1 MSPEPTRLG
10 KMSKPLLPLWW
21 KKTNLEGNNSSRIC
35 YVAFLV
41 YFLTMASQAGRDIM
55 NTAVAGS
62 VFTVF
67 PVFPVKRKKRDFL
80 MFKSL

>member
-1 MSPEPTRLG
+1 
-10 KMSKPLLPLWW
+10 
-21 KKTNLEGNNSSRIC
+21 
-35 YVAFLV
+35 
-41 YFLTMASQAGRDIM
+41 M